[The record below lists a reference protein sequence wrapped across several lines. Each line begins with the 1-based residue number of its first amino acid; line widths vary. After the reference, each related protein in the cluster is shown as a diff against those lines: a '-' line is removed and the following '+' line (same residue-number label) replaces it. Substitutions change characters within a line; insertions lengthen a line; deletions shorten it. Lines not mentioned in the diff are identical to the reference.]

1 MKKSSTFAQYAD
13 KEVDLGYS
21 NINFSV
27 HDGTLGWT
35 EEELKF
41 DRIIVSAGA
50 PDIPDSLMQ
59 QLRPGGIIIIP
70 TGDNK
75 QQQLHKVIEKDGD
88 YIHTMHDLCT
98 FVPLMG
104 KLGWK

>member
-1 MKKSSTFAQYAD
+1 
-13 KEVDLGYS
+13 
-21 NINFSV
+21 
-27 HDGTLGWT
+27 
-35 EEELKF
+35 
-41 DRIIVSAGA
+41 
-50 PDIPDSLMQ
+50 MQ